1 MHQNAI
7 SMHMKKRRTT
17 LILDDELLERA
28 QELTGIKEKTSI
40 VHEGL
45 RTLIRLESA
54 RRLIALGG
62 SQPKMKRI
70 PRRRSRL
77 AR

>member
-1 MHQNAI
+1 
-7 SMHMKKRRTT
+7 MHMKTRTT
-17 LILDDELLERA
+17 LIIDDELLERA
-28 QELTGIKEKTSI
+28 QKLTGMKEKTAV

-45 RTLIRLESA
+45 RALIRLESA

-70 PRRRSRL
+70 PRRRSPL
-77 AR
+77 AG

>member
-1 MHQNAI
+1 
-7 SMHMKKRRTT
+7 MHMKGKRTT
-17 LILDDELLERA
+17 LILDAELLERA
-28 QELTGIKEKTSI
+28 GELTGIKEKTGV

-70 PRRRSRL
+70 PRRRSRI
-77 AR
+77 AQ

>member
-1 MHQNAI
+1 M
-7 SMHMKKRRTT
+7 SKRRTT

-28 QELTGIKEKTSI
+28 REMTGITEKTAI
-40 VHEGL
+40 IHEGL
-45 RTLIRLESA
+45 KTLIRLESA

-62 SQPKMKRI
+62 SQPKLKRI
-70 PRRRSRL
+70 PRRRPPI

>member
-1 MHQNAI
+1 
-7 SMHMKKRRTT
+7 MHMKKRRTT

>member
-1 MHQNAI
+1 
-7 SMHMKKRRTT
+7 MHMRTT
-17 LILDDELLERA
+17 LILDDKLLERA
-28 QELTGIKEKTSI
+28 REVTGIKEKTAV

-45 RTLIRLESA
+45 KALISREAA
-54 RRLIALGG
+54 RQLVALGG